1 MYIKWKRACIIDPR
15 QLDNEKA
22 RERYRKPMNRSSLIR
37 TSIETY
43 GEGHPQGKVVIT
55 VEHNVRVGD

>member
-1 MYIKWKRACIIDPR
+1 
-15 QLDNEKA
+15 
-22 RERYRKPMNRSSLIR
+22 MNRSSLIR